1 MKNGKNVAVKDVSV
15 ITEGVCVTINVLA
28 DPETLLVFSGIVM
41 VTSKARVWSET
52 GSPISGT
59 SYITLHGVERRTSL
73 PRGVIKKALQRFEHA
88 GVLEATEQSN
98 GGRGHETAPR
108 SAVALMA

>member
-1 MKNGKNVAVKDVSV
+1 MKNGKNVAVNDVSV

-59 SYITLHGVERRTSL
+59 SYITLHGLERRTSL
-73 PRGVIKKALQRFEHA
+73 PRDVIKKALQRLEQA
-88 GVLEATEQSN
+88 GLLEATEQCN
-98 GGRGHETAPR
+98 GWRVNETAL
-108 SAVALMA
+108 VAALA

>member
-1 MKNGKNVAVKDVSV
+1 MKNRKNLTRNDMSV

-52 GSPISGT
+52 GSPIYGT
-59 SYITLHGVERRTSL
+59 NMHQ
-73 PRGVIKKALQRFEHA
+73 PKK
-88 GVLEATEQSN
+88 
-98 GGRGHETAPR
+98 GR
-108 SAVALMA
+108 V